1 MLRFYRND
9 GSTSPATAENVEL
22 SDDGSFTGWR
32 SVAPAVGWFAG
43 SLSDDRLDGL
53 RAAIDAATATAALP
67 PPGSSAE
74 TLEVPGRDPAVVTGM
89 DEAEP
94 LRELLDEM
102 VDSPRAAVGLE
113 GGRLVHRGTDPLELD
128 LTTVAVQAYYWK
140 GYYEPAG
147 QASEVLTG
155 ERVEAGPGW
164 TLDLPALDPPP
175 GDDITTHVT
184 VDFAIVAGGNVVP
197 VQVQHLPAIAEPG

>member
-1 MLRFYRND
+1 M
-9 GSTSPATAENVEL
+9 
-22 SDDGSFTGWR
+22 
-32 SVAPAVGWFAG
+32 GWFAG
-43 SLSDDRLDGL
+43 SLSADRLDGL
-53 RAAIDAATATAALP
+53 RAAIDAATATSALP
-67 PPGSSAE
+67 PPGSSVE
-74 TLEVPGRDPAVVTGM
+74 TLEVPGRDPVVVTGM

-102 VDSPRAAVGLE
+102 VDSPRAAVGLD

-128 LTTVAVQAYYWK
+128 LTTVAVQAYFWK

-147 QASEVLTG
+147 QASEVLAG

-184 VDFAIVAGGNVVP
+184 VDFAIVANGNVVP